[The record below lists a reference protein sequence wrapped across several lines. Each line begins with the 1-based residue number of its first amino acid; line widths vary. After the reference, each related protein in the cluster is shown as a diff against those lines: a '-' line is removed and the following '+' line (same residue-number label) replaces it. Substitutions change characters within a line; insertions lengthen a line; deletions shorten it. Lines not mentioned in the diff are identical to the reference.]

1 MEKPDV
7 TEVVPGG
14 RAIRDRQTYAIIGAA
29 MEVHRCLG
37 SGFLEPVYQAALEV
51 ELGKRGVPHQR
62 EIELPVYYKEEPL
75 GVRYRA
81 DFICFGQVLVE
92 LKALER
98 VTKRE
103 ESQVIH
109 YLIAS
114 RLGRGLLLNFGT
126 PSLQYRRL
134 VGPKLQSVFKSV
146 ESVDQPS

>member
-1 MEKPDV
+1 
-7 TEVVPGG
+7 
-14 RAIRDRQTYAIIGAA
+14 
-29 MEVHRCLG
+29 MEVHRLLG

-51 ELGKRGVPHQR
+51 EFGRRRVPYQR
-62 EIELPVYYKEEPL
+62 EVGLPVYYKEEPL

-81 DFICFGQVLVE
+81 DFVCFDEVLVE
-92 LKALER
+92 LKALDR

-103 ESQVIH
+103 ENQVIH

-134 VGPKLQSVFKSV
+134 VGPTLQSVFKSV